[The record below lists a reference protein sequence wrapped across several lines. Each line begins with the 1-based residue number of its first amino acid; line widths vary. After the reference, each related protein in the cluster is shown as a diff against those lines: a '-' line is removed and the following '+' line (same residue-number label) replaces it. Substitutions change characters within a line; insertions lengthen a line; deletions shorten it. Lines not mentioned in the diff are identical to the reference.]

1 MWSYYGIAEQTEQTE
16 QSCGTRSLCRTFQKT
31 HHFLEKCIKTCHNNQ
46 QIKNKKVKANLR
58 IRKFRGKNEDEMKK
72 FGKMGSIL
80 RFSISKLCYI
90 AI

>member
-1 MWSYYGIAEQTEQTE
+1 MVLQNKQNKQNKAVEPEVSAEHFKKRIIFLKNVE
-16 QSCGTRSLCRTFQKT
+16 KT
-31 HHFLEKCIKTCHNNQ
+31 YHNNQ

-58 IRKFRGKNEDEMKK
+58 IRKFRGKNKDEMKK

-80 RFSISKLCYI
+80 RFSISKLHYI